1 MNEAI
6 MKVLNDETYGTNEE
20 RAEALKKSLATLII
34 PKDKFNEQSQRL
46 QSIEAEKK
54 SIQAQYEELR
64 KQNMSVEER
73 NKEEL
78 KQLQEDKK
86 AVAKQL
92 SELAIERI
100 LNKNNIS
107 TDTYSQEEYTNL
119 VNDLIAE
126 NVEKSTIKANNFVNI
141 LKKQKDYIVKETTS
155 NLLKNTPTPQT
166 SSEDKGITKEEF
178 NKMSY
183 TQMLKFQQE
192 QPELF
197 NEYMR

>member
-20 RAEALKKSLATLII
+20 RAEAVKKSLATLII

-197 NEYMR
+197 NEYMK

>member
-1 MNEAI
+1 

-197 NEYMR
+197 NEYMK

>member
-54 SIQAQYEELR
+54 TIQAQYEELR

-197 NEYMR
+197 NEYMK

>member
-1 MNEAI
+1 

-54 SIQAQYEELR
+54 TIQAQYEELR

-166 SSEDKGITKEEF
+166 SSEDKGITKEDF
-178 NKMSY
+178 DKMSY
-183 TQMLKFQQE
+183 TQMLKFQKE
-192 QPELF
+192 QPDLF
-197 NEYMR
+197 NEYMK

>member
-197 NEYMR
+197 NEYMK